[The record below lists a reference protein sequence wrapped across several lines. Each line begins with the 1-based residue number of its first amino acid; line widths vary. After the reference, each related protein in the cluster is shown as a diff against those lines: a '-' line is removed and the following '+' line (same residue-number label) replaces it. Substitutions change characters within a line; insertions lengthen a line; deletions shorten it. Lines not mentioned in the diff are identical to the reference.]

1 MSGLVVSGNTKGF
14 GMIEVKDIIETEDG
28 GAILQIEIDMED
40 LKKMAKV
47 GILKILIDSL
57 EEIDTDD

>member
-1 MSGLVVSGNTKGF
+1 MAVSGNTKGF

-28 GAILQIEIDMED
+28 GAILEIEIDMED

>member
-1 MSGLVVSGNTKGF
+1 MNDLAVSGNTKGF

-40 LKKMAKV
+40 LKRLAKI
-47 GILKILIDSL
+47 GIIAVLLDGLKEVS
-57 EEIDTDD
+57 DD

>member
-1 MSGLVVSGNTKGF
+1 MAVSGNTKGF

-47 GILKILIDSL
+47 GILKILTDSL
-57 EEIDTDD
+57 EEIDDD

>member
-1 MSGLVVSGNTKGF
+1 
-14 GMIEVKDIIETEDG
+14 MIEVKDIIETEDG

-47 GILKILIDSL
+47 GILKILTDSL
-57 EEIDTDD
+57 EEIDDD